1 MWKITSSTSCGRKV
15 CSTLG
20 MSVAWAL
27 AGEAVRIFTGM
38 FWVSEVLVQPA
49 SGSNS
54 RTSILAFM
62 ASSFLRLLTGFCR
75 ATWACSTCAG

>member
-1 MWKITSSTSCGRKV
+1 
-15 CSTLG
+15 

-27 AGEAVRIFTGM
+27 AGVAVRIFTGM
-38 FWVSEVLVQPA
+38 LRVSELLEQPA

-62 ASSFLRLLTGFCR
+62 ASSFAFAYRFL
-75 ATWACSTCAG
+75 